1 MSVPTGMNLP
11 KLITQFHSEDACR
24 DTLEN
29 LRWPDGVQ
37 CPRCEFNKVTRVKGR
52 ITFDCL
58 NCSYQ
63 FSVLSGTV
71 LQDTKL
77 PLWKWFMA
85 SYLIVDSKKGIS
97 ANQLKRMIGV
107 SYKTAWYLTHRIRF
121 AMAQLDQ
128 TPLSGVV
135 EVDETYVGGKVRGKG
150 RGYRGNKTMVLGAV
164 SRSGEIR
171 LRVEKRADR
180 KTLHSFIKANVA
192 DDAQAIYTDEWPAYV
207 GAGDANTP
215 HESVN
220 HRDDEWVRGQV
231 HTQTVESAWSLFKRG
246 VVGTYHQLSEKHLDA
261 YLDEFEWRHNNRQN
275 PYIFR
280 ETLRV
285 LVTADPLTFES
296 LTARE

>member
-11 KLITQFHSEDACR
+11 KLVTMFGSEDACR
-24 DTLEN
+24 DALED
-29 LRWPDGVQ
+29 LRWPDGVR
-37 CPRCEFNKVTRVKGR
+37 CPRCAAANVSRIKGR

-58 NCSYQ
+58 ACSYQ

-85 SYLIVDSKKGIS
+85 TYLVVDSKKGIS
-97 ANQLKRMIGV
+97 ANQLKRMVGV
-107 SYKTAWYLTHRIRF
+107 SYKTAWFLTHRIRH
-121 AMAQLDQ
+121 AMGVLNQE
-128 TPLSGVV
+128 PLTGVV
-135 EVDETYVGGKVRGKG
+135 EVDETYVGGKVRGMG
-150 RGYRGNKTMVLGAV
+150 RGYKGNKTMVLGAV
-164 SRSGEIR
+164 SRSGAIR
-171 LRVEKRADR
+171 LKVEKRPDR
-180 KTLHSFIKANVA
+180 KTLHGFIKANVS
-192 DDAQAIYTDEWPAYV
+192 DDAEAIYTDEWPAYR
-207 GAGDANTP
+207 GIGDANTP

-220 HRDDEWVRGQV
+220 HRDEEWVRGQV

-285 LVTADPLTFES
+285 LVTADPLTFQV
-296 LTARE
+296 LTQAE